1 MGSAQRTGVN
11 VMYVCREHRLLCVS
25 KGFREPGM
33 GAIAA
38 VLFFIGG
45 IAINRYGFGKHFFF
59 GERKM
64 VRLCLWFMLENVWG
78 YVTGFTTKVHRAL
91 MKRVLQEV
99 IRERCK
105 EFMRKRLEKE
115 SGTV

>member
-1 MGSAQRTGVN
+1 
-11 VMYVCREHRLLCVS
+11 
-25 KGFREPGM
+25 
-33 GAIAA
+33 
-38 VLFFIGG
+38 
-45 IAINRYGFGKHFFF
+45 
-59 GERKM
+59 M

-115 SGTV
+115 SGNV

>member
-1 MGSAQRTGVN
+1 MSAEST
-11 VMYVCREHRLLCVS
+11 VCFAFFKAL
-25 KGFREPGM
+25 PGPIKR
-33 GAIAA
+33 IAA
-38 VLFFIGG
+38 VLFFYWG
-45 IAINRYGFGKHFFF
+45 IAINRYGFGKHFF

-78 YVTGFTTKVHRAL
+78 YVTGFTTKVHRVL

-115 SGTV
+115 SGNV